1 MNAMEKKQMT
11 LLLELAKRLT
21 KEKRT
26 KEVAFNSL
34 KSAGLLTATG
44 KVTKNYPNLNRVLST
59 STK

>member
-1 MNAMEKKQMT
+1 MT

>member
-1 MNAMEKKQMT
+1 MKKKQTT

-44 KVTKNYPNLNRVLST
+44 KVTKNYPNLNRVIS
-59 STK
+59 SSAK